1 MNQTTLTKRGLRKA
15 LKDAYAQAVASRPDC
30 EEGFRSLSEAHIKV
44 FIYKK
49 RLKVQFPC
57 LQVQSVAAQC
67 AQQAIQIV
75 RRQLFSNNEYS
86 GMDVTG
92 IISEKSHNP
101 ENLRTTSGTLFW
113 VHEFDSE
120 KKA

>member
-1 MNQTTLTKRGLRKA
+1 
-15 LKDAYAQAVASRPDC
+15 
-30 EEGFRSLSEAHIKV
+30 
-44 FIYKK
+44 
-49 RLKVQFPC
+49 
-57 LQVQSVAAQC
+57 
-67 AQQAIQIV
+67 
-75 RRQLFSNNEYS
+75 
-86 GMDVTG
+86 MDVTG